1 MHTRGKI
8 EKIDKHSNLV
18 VNTPSAAAE
27 STLSRYSYYLV
38 VGGRRFYYADVRLTK
53 NTRVG
58 DDFFIVF
65 NDKDEILAWKNLTN
79 GVQSQYSALH
89 LIFHSNTIVAVGTFL
104 FFFFVLNTP
113 DYRSK
118 LLMFGL
124 PVVAGVIVF
133 SVISGTKKFRA
144 QRELPS

>member
-38 VGGRRFYYADVRLTK
+38 VGGRRFYYADGRLTK
-53 NTRVG
+53 NTRAG
-58 DDFFIVF
+58 DDVFIVF
-65 NDKDEILAWKNLTN
+65 NDKDEILAWKNLGN
-79 GVQSQYSALH
+79 GVQSRYSALH
-89 LIFHSNTIVAVGTFL
+89 LIFHSNTIVAVGIFL

-113 DYRSK
+113 DYRNK

-124 PVVAGVIVF
+124 PVVVGVIIF
-133 SVISGTKKFRA
+133 SVISGRKKFQA

>member
-38 VGGRRFYYADVRLTK
+38 VGGRRFYYADGRLTK
-53 NTRVG
+53 NVRVG
-58 DDFFIVF
+58 DDLFIVF

-79 GVQSQYSALH
+79 GVQSRYSSLH

-104 FFFFVLNTP
+104 VFFFTLNTP

-124 PVVAGVIVF
+124 PVVVGVMVF
-133 SVISGTKKFRA
+133 SVVSGRKKLHA
-144 QRELPS
+144 QRQLPS

>member
-8 EKIDKHSNLV
+8 EKIDKHNNLV
-18 VNTPSAAAE
+18 VDTPSQAAE

-38 VGGRRFYYADVRLTK
+38 VGGRRFYYADGRLTK

-65 NDKDEILAWKNLTN
+65 NDKDEILAWRNLSN
-79 GVQSQYSALH
+79 GVQSRYSALH

-104 FFFFVLNTP
+104 FFFFARNTP

-124 PVVAGVIVF
+124 PVVVGVIIF
-133 SVISGTKKFRA
+133 SVISGRKKLQA